1 MKKVVVATVAFGL
14 LLSSMT
20 AMAKK
25 KKDTQAMQDAKE
37 AQQYGGA
44 KFDGSK
50 VNTSTAVPVG
60 NGKAA
65 PDLKA
70 LNKAEKGR
78 QKGAGVDGPKHAPP
92 SPIIKATPPKQA
104 PAAKAAPV
112 KAAAAT
118 KPPPKK

>member
-60 NGKAA
+60 SGKAA
-65 PDLKA
+65 PDYKA
-70 LNKAEKGR
+70 LNKAEKDR
-78 QKGAGVDGPKHAPP
+78 RKGAGVDGPKHAPP

>member
-1 MKKVVVATVAFGL
+1 MKKVVVAIVACGL
-14 LLSSMT
+14 FLSSMT

-60 NGKAA
+60 SGKAA
-65 PDLKA
+65 PDYKA
-70 LNKAEKGR
+70 LNKAEKDR
-78 QKGAGVDGPKHAPP
+78 QKGAGLDGPKHAPP
-92 SPIIKATPPKQA
+92 SPTIKATPPKQA
-104 PAAKAAPV
+104 PAAKAAPA

>member
-1 MKKVVVATVAFGL
+1 MKRVVVATVAFGL

-50 VNTSTAVPVG
+50 VNTSTSTAAVPVG
-60 NGKAA
+60 SGKAA
-65 PDLKA
+65 PDYKA

-78 QKGAGVDGPKHAPP
+78 KGAGVDGPKHAPP
-92 SPIIKATPPKQA
+92 SPTIKATPPKQA
-104 PAAKAAPV
+104 PAAKS
-112 KAAAAT
+112 AAAT